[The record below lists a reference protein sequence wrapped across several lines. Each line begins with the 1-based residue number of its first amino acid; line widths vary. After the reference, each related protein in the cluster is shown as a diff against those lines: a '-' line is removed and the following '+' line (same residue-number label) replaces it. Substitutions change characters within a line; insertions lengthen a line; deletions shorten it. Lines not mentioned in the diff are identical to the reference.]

1 MESEDPSFGHV
12 DRLMRRVRGVQE
24 AYQAAKQNDSEE
36 VAEALLNEAREVWG
50 MIIAS
55 HGSSEQI
62 SAEFSKIPGAQA
74 PGGRVWDMD
83 VAIHNWLACVDAFRD
98 PAKRVIL
105 KTAFSPTQLKSLAL
119 LLEWWDSPSGGTDDI
134 RPWIRGSDHRSP
146 PHIVKGRTLAH
157 THYQTALAALWF
169 LEFTM
174 ETKEN
179 SDATIIEESSKQRQ
193 RAAEAAAAHR
203 TALESL
209 GHIQPWGQHS
219 DEPPVPAFF
228 TSCRWLNI
236 MHRRRKGYP
245 HFLWDIELRRT
256 VETPRGGVDYLVI
269 SHTWGRWVIP
279 DTRRQVPGVR
289 WPVPCN
295 SIFDVGKLPDIFS
308 RLPFNTRYVWFD
320 LVCIPQD
327 ATDPLMKVEIARQA
341 AIFTNSR
348 WATIWCNRVDDW
360 SGLEA
365 AVRWLSSVYISH
377 SISLG
382 PELKNSSP
390 NLEDIAKCASK
401 TTQLVNVVDSTRGR
415 ARDGLAMPHVQDEK
429 ILGWFEPDG
438 WFSSL
443 WTLQEACLRP
453 DLYLCDRNWR
463 VARPSGDQHSIGIQG
478 AITFDCLVALFNA
491 VLLDLQK
498 YENYPLAVVE
508 LIGILQVTG
517 MHKLLGLGPIDVL
530 LLGNQRYCEDAN
542 RAVAIMSV
550 LGATDWYDSRV
561 ARIEDVKGNDM
572 DSLQFVYRRY
582 PVEFLNEV
590 RAHFGGLFFYIS
602 ETIVPRKNRYSFSW
616 WPWKRRITGTK
627 QKATMLPLTED
638 MQFGH
643 MRIVPTDTIHNLD
656 HPTVQTWS
664 INVDGSVS
672 ILKAGVV
679 AASSSCGRQR
689 DPDAVLPRAIVSA
702 SIPGRKQPFPSN
714 HTVSLTEWLDS
725 FRPSADKYAIV
736 LFRKMLFFRRTWSY
750 KGVLLERVYR
760 QNTRDFINIGLF
772 DIPQIEGDDSDWPD
786 YILQEQLDIRVI

>member
-1 MESEDPSFGHV
+1 MKSENSSFRYL
-12 DRLMRRVRGVQE
+12 DRLFQRGREVRQ
-24 AYQAAKQNDSEE
+24 AYRAARQNHSEE
-36 VAEALLNEAREVWG
+36 EAQSLLNEARQIFG
-50 MIIAS
+50 KTTTS
-55 HGSSEQI
+55 HGTSEQI

-105 KTAFSPTQLKSLAL
+105 ESAFSPTQLKSLAL

-146 PHIVKGRTLAH
+146 PHIVKGRTEGH
-157 THYQTALAALWF
+157 THYQTALFALWAW
-169 LEFTM
+169 EFTM
-174 ETKEN
+174 QTKAN
-179 SDATIIEESSKQRQ
+179 DDFTIIEESSRQRQ

-209 GHIQPWGQHS
+209 GHIQPPGQPG

-228 TSCRWLNI
+228 TSCRWLNF
-236 MHRRRKGYP
+236 MYRRCKGDP

-256 VETPRGGVDYLVI
+256 VETPGGGVDYLVI

-308 RLPFNTRYVWFD
+308 RLPFDTRYVWFD

-327 ATDPLMKVEIARQA
+327 ATNPLMKVEIARQA
-341 AIFTNSR
+341 AIFTNAR
-348 WATIWCNRVDDW
+348 WATIWCNRVEDW

-382 PELKNSSP
+382 PELKGSSP
-390 NLEDIAKCASK
+390 NLEDIAKCANK
-401 TTQLVNVVDSTRGR
+401 TTQLVNVVDRTRDL
-415 ARDGLAMPHVQDEK
+415 ARNGLAMPHVQGEQ

-478 AITFDCLVALFNA
+478 AITLDCLVALFNA

-498 YENYPLAVVE
+498 YGNYPLAVVE
-508 LIGILQVTG
+508 LIGILDITG

-550 LGATDWYDSRV
+550 LGSTDWYDSRL
-561 ARIEDVKGNDM
+561 AQTEDVKGNHM

-590 RAHFGGLFFYIS
+590 RAHFGGPFFYVS
-602 ETIVPRKNRYSFSW
+602 ESIAPRKNRYSFSW
-616 WPWKRRITGTK
+616 WSWKRRITGTK

-638 MQFGH
+638 IQFGH
-643 MRIVPTDTIHNLD
+643 MRIVPTDTITNHD
-656 HPTVQTWS
+656 HPTVKTWS

-672 ILKAGVV
+672 ILEAGVV

-689 DPDAVLPRAIVSA
+689 DPDAVLPPAIVCA
-702 SIPGRKQPFPSN
+702 SIPGQKQPFPSN
-714 HTVSLTEWLDS
+714 DTVSLTEWLDS
-725 FRPSADKYAIV
+725 FRPSADKYAIA
-736 LFRKMLFFRRTWSY
+736 LFRKMRFPRRT
-750 KGVLLERVYR
+750 
-760 QNTRDFINIGLF
+760 
-772 DIPQIEGDDSDWPD
+772 
-786 YILQEQLDIRVI
+786 